1 MDATK
6 PLRFI
11 SPPLFCAGILPE
23 LHGDWK
29 RLLQNLA
36 AAARFQQDVKIIG
49 MDGTEKRV
57 FAVDVPFADQLHE

>member
-1 MDATK
+1 
-6 PLRFI
+6 
-11 SPPLFCAGILPE
+11 LPE